1 MSKLKNLNLL
11 FNKLY
16 FQGLRY
22 EEKKVKNGTE
32 LVISA
37 NESDIESMNRE
48 LFDCTFSESDTRK
61 LGIDGVKP
69 LLLQTTYPGLLA
81 GTGYSH
87 DGAPA
92 DASIKTGFS
101 FDYVS
106 GQPYIP
112 ASSVKGVL
120 RSHFAEHAEA
130 VREIANTLGL
140 SIPDIK
146 ALEAEIFDGE
156 DVFFDAVLYCGNEEG
171 KFLGSDYI
179 TPHKEAIKAPTPIHM
194 IKILPGVKL
203 EFRFLLKD
211 SSMTA
216 DNKLVLFKTLLM
228 LFGIGAK
235 TNVGYG
241 ILAET
246 DNSRP
251 IIKERTAP
259 EPDKSKAQYNK
270 KPIHTNGNR
279 VQCSRCRQ
287 VVDLY
292 RRDGTKYGTCKCGAP
307 LNYDQH
313 KRMK

>member
-16 FQGLRY
+16 FQGLRC
-22 EEKKVKNGTE
+22 EEKKVKNSTE

-37 NESDIESMNRE
+37 NDSAIERMNAD
-48 LFDCTFSESDTRK
+48 LFGCSFDESDTRK
-61 LGIDGVKP
+61 LEIEGVKTFHM
-69 LLLQTTYPGLLA
+69 QTTYPGLLA

-87 DGAPA
+87 DGAPS

-112 ASSVKGVL
+112 ASSVKGIL
-120 RSHFAEHAEA
+120 RSHFAEHADA
-130 VREIANTLGL
+130 VTEIADKGLGL

-156 DVFFDAVLYCGNEEG
+156 DVFFDAVLYWGNEEG

-179 TPHKEAIKAPTPIHM
+179 TPHGDAIKAPVPIHM

-203 EFRFLLKD
+203 EFRFLLKN
-211 SSMTA
+211 SSITA
-216 DNKLVLFKTLLM
+216 QNKLELFETLLE

-241 ILAET
+241 KLVKT
-246 DNSRP
+246 DGSRAP
-251 IIKERTAP
+251 VKDRPAP
-259 EPDKSKAQYNK
+259 ENYESKSPSNK
-270 KPIHTNGNR
+270 KPAPANGNKVR
-279 VQCSRCRQ
+279 CSGCGNMVYRYRQ
-287 VVDLY
+287 
-292 RRDGTKYGTCKCGAP
+292 DGTKWPKCKCGTP
-307 LNYDQH
+307 FNDN
-313 KRMK
+313 